1 MVIVHSYV
9 KVYQRVVSSWGLKA
23 NGFLRL
29 ANGHDGAM
37 AVVEP
42 DPYQWMRSQL
52 LALTGI
58 MFVKVLELLFCY
70 LYLLSRLREREINH
84 AKVNFRLHAML
95 PGIRRA
101 TNRLS
106 LAKMSWFQFSDS
118 LSKYIPS
125 KSPVS
130 YSISTFQVPRPTCS
144 PQVTMPKSQV
154 DKDIGVA
161 IFLNASVVARDPC

>member
-1 MVIVHSYV
+1 MDEIAASGSHWDHVC
-9 KVYQRVVSSWGLKA
+9 QGLRTSI
-23 NGFLRL
+23 LL
-29 ANGHDGAM
+29 PLSL
-37 AVVEP
+37 EP
-42 DPYQWMRSQL
+42 S
-52 LALTGI
+52 
-58 MFVKVLELLFCY
+58 E
-70 LYLLSRLREREINH
+70 REREINH

>member
-1 MVIVHSYV
+1 
-9 KVYQRVVSSWGLKA
+9 
-23 NGFLRL
+23 
-29 ANGHDGAM
+29 
-37 AVVEP
+37 
-42 DPYQWMRSQL
+42 
-52 LALTGI
+52 

-70 LYLLSRLREREINH
+70 LSLLSRLREREINH
-84 AKVNFRLHAML
+84 AKVNFRLHVML
-95 PGIRRA
+95 PGIRRV
-101 TNRLS
+101 TKRLS
-106 LAKMSWFQFSDS
+106 LAKMSWLQFSDS